1 MKVGRF
7 LMFVLFLML
16 AWVVIALAGWTTV
29 FAFSSQL
36 TAGWGIAAQWQG
48 AVTLALAVVTAGV
61 GAAAASGA
69 LLALLFAVQG
79 FIARFK
85 SGSNK

>member
-7 LMFVLFLML
+7 LMFVLFLL
-16 AWVVIALAGWTTV
+16 AAWVVIAVAGWNVV

-48 AVTLALAVVTAGV
+48 AAALALAIVTASL